1 LTSPVDAPT
10 PAVTNIGC
18 PTEIVSAVDF
28 FASLRRLDT
37 QQSSINSV
45 DASALGQTLQRLH
58 NFDVASW
65 AAHVASTGRYAVTL
79 ASLQHLGSIWKL
91 AAEMYAC
98 RIRRSIVGSPDAS
111 TSTSTLASTSTSAT
125 VDLLIAE
132 SALLYRH
139 DATLIKCLIWPTFI
153 AGLASGRLAQRRWAL
168 DTLDRIWQL
177 TLSANARN
185 AALVLSSL
193 WEKQDQRSVYEQGGE
208 VETVAD
214 WDWLNELALL
224 EDAWLFI

>member
-1 LTSPVDAPT
+1 MTSPIDAPT

-18 PTEIVSAVDF
+18 PTEIVSAVDY
-28 FASLRRLDT
+28 FASLRRLDAKR
-37 QQSSINSV
+37 SALDGV
-45 DASALGQTLQRLH
+45 DAQALEQTLQRLH
-58 NFDVASW
+58 AFDVTSW

-79 ASLQHLGSIWKL
+79 ASLQHLGAIWKL

-98 RIRRSIVGSPDAS
+98 RIHQSIVGAPDES
-111 TSTSTLASTSTSAT
+111 TSTSTLASTSAS

-132 SALLYRH
+132 SALLDRH
-139 DATLIKCLIWPTFI
+139 DAALVKCLIWPTFI

-193 WEKQDQRSVYEQGGE
+193 WEKQDRRSMYELGSEVY
-208 VETVAD
+208 TVAD

-224 EDAWLFI
+224 EDSWLFI